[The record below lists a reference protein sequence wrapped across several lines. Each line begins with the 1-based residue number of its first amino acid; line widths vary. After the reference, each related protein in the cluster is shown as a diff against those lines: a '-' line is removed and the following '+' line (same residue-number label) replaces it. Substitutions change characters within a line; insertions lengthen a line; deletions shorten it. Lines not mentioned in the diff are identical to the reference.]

1 MKTNKKIRNEL
12 FFALIVLS
20 LAVLFA
26 FARLH
31 INREKQT
38 AGANTAEIFHQ
49 PWIVLIFH
57 KLITAERQADKAV
70 PCYGFS
76 KRRSNFLKRR
86 FGFFFRR
93 FNFPKR
99 RFAVVLK
106 INGGFGG
113 WLFVVLW
120 RKRGADLERGGD
132 TLHFFCTFAELQQR
146 GFACMN
152 FLILW
157 ET

>member
-49 PWIVLIFH
+49 P
-57 KLITAERQADKAV
+57 
-70 PCYGFS
+70 
-76 KRRSNFLKRR
+76 
-86 FGFFFRR
+86 
-93 FNFPKR
+93 
-99 RFAVVLK
+99 
-106 INGGFGG
+106 
-113 WLFVVLW
+113 
-120 RKRGADLERGGD
+120 
-132 TLHFFCTFAELQQR
+132 
-146 GFACMN
+146 
-152 FLILW
+152 
-157 ET
+157 